1 MKIIAA
7 LAGVLAPVSA
17 FAATGL
23 VENNSGI
30 CVFMFFGYCALIVS
44 VQFIPAILLF
54 ICMGKVIVSVVSES
68 FVVQKN

>member
-1 MKIIAA
+1 MKIITT

-30 CVFMFFGYCALIVS
+30 CVFIFFGYCALIVS
-44 VQFIPAILLF
+44 AQFILAILFF
-54 ICMGKVIVSVVSES
+54 ICLVKVIMSVVSKS

>member
-23 VENNSGI
+23 VESNSGI
-30 CVFMFFGYCALIVS
+30 CVFMFLGYCALIIS

-54 ICMGKVIVSVVSES
+54 ICMVKVIASVVSES